1 MSLLIDRAF
10 LDEMR
15 ENITRLKVCYNNRA
29 LISYHN
35 VYTTCFRVVVLAFKP
50 RKLEGNEKDMRDRLE
65 YRLGTVTLVQRRNND
80 DNTMVWVLEL
90 EEEESKALSNKKGRT
105 TGKIHMEELLLVET
119 YTKAMGMED
128 TEHDLE

>member
-1 MSLLIDRAF
+1 MF
-10 LDEMR
+10 
-15 ENITRLKVCYNNRA
+15 
-29 LISYHN
+29 YHN

-90 EEEESKALSNKKGRT
+90 ELEESKALSNKKGRT